1 MACEYK
7 SRGEHNHV
15 TTQIFQ
21 FVEDFAR
28 GEMSTEFPDRQIEW
42 YDVIDHAKN
51 VLEEA
56 GVITRTTF
64 GDYIIDY
71 DNGKGQ
77 SAQAIRDVNDTAK
90 KYFGTS
96 QDMIRIAEWGDRPQI
111 FFTNEVVKN
120 LYPVSDDIAETQTS
134 SIPHVSR
141 QGYEEAENQQDPV
154 EEPAGLEE
162 DEMEREEEAAD
173 QSVIDEVFARKNEK
187 DNLTE
192 QILHNLTLQI
202 ERLERLQQTEPVK
215 RRANEIKVLKK
226 KLSRVNEDV
235 EKLDDYF
242 DFVRYTIDMA
252 ERGQKFLDKIEVEYA
267 YDYKSMTQ
275 EKRAEMLKDI
285 SDLKETL
292 DAFYNKVSSRS
303 ISSLLLRKIEE
314 MDDPSLSKDEL
325 ILELTDAITS
335 MAKIDQ
341 RYLDIGIPIQAD
353 YLMSFAPIEIN
364 EQLEERIKF
373 IRDNKRMSGIR
384 IDKEYRAIRKNKSLS
399 LEEKRE
405 KLLELNIKQLQQKK
419 IGREMIINELRATHT
434 DASQFS
440 MLADPLIY
448 SSEPAIQMFALALKE
463 KMIEANQAS
472 IDMKYRL
479 VDSYRKFRDWKGVG
493 EDRPD
498 KLYEDMYEVITE
510 YVRDET
516 TGEYLAREVLSFVQ
530 EFNMTKFN
538 KAQNEAFI
546 KFRKD
551 FAFPTDPST
560 YDEYFKSEIGR
571 KYLEATA
578 KWYEDN
584 TDAIEGWEDI
594 SKDMDDRMDSLMK
607 QITAA
612 YRNGEI
618 SKAMGL
624 QNEFNGLEY
633 EYKKLFR
640 NGKPIGRLT
649 KPKASKYSNPKFTS
663 MPAPAKEFYN
673 ILLDEYKQSQSLL
686 GRNAQRK
693 NSWDDF
699 SYVLPTIRK
708 SAYDKGRED
717 GWFNSLGDALKE
729 GTSFQ
734 ETDTEYGELVKA
746 NGEPLKVIPRYYT
759 NYITPTLVSK
769 DIVNSIIK
777 FGDMAHRYKAKGQLA
792 GVVNI
797 MQSAVANRELYTM
810 SSTGETLYT
819 SVAQRFGYKV
829 AAPKDGKDSN
839 TYKQLMAFIDSFYY
853 GREEKARAARILG
866 REVSANKMTG
876 FASTGV
882 ALSTLSFNL
891 LQSVNQVVIDTAMG
905 SQESLAGQFYSY
917 SDHLWARKKLH
928 GMGRSLGLAKTGLQD
943 KFTKQSKIGKMI
955 EMFDAFQELGGQF
968 GKEAGSTFK
977 KNLTLGNMFILQR
990 GAEASVTTT
999 KLLALARSYKGKLK
1013 DSSGKVLL
1021 NEAGEEADLWDML
1034 IEDKNGK
1041 LMVDPRVANF
1051 NIAKFSA
1058 KFHGMVR
1065 RTNQLKGDFDKTALE
1080 RQWYGKAVTLFRKYF
1095 VPGMRKRFGHSQG
1108 SLHTDIELGQVTE
1121 GYYATVRD
1129 MLLEALYEFRTGS
1142 KSEAIKIAFGKG
1154 ASRQQKFG
1162 LRRAAYE
1169 LAFATLTFVIGK
1181 LVGAMLDDDDDKDS
1195 WVLNMIA
1202 YQALRANTEML
1213 AFANP
1218 YEFWRIVEN
1227 PTATANFM
1235 KNTLDLVL
1243 ATGEVVGYQLGVV
1256 PAEDVFYQRK
1266 AGPYAKGDAKW
1277 VKEFMDW
1284 APGPAGIMKSL
1295 LPEEAI
1301 QYYNINK

>member
-21 FVEDFAR
+21 HIEDV
-28 GEMSTEFPDRQIEW
+28 GPSGWTSS
-42 YDVIDHAKN
+42 IDKIRS
-51 VLEEA
+51 VLNDA
-56 GVITRTTF
+56 GVIERTSF

-71 DNGKGQ
+71 NDGKGHG
-77 SAQAIRDVNDTAK
+77 AQVIRDINDTAK

-96 QDMIRIAEWGDRPQI
+96 RDLIDVREWGDRPQM
-111 FFTNEVVKN
+111 FVSNEVIKS
-120 LYPVSDDIAETQTS
+120 LSPVSDVAAES
-134 SIPHVSR
+134 EVSEIPNVS
-141 QGYEEAENQQDPV
+141 GPEIEDDSVDNTVA
-154 EEPAGLEE
+154 EEPAIEE
-162 DEMEREEEAAD
+162 DEIENAEEVEN
-173 QSVIDEVFARKNEK
+173 QEVIDEVFARKKEK
-187 DNLTE
+187 DNLTN
-192 QILHNLTLQI
+192 QILHNLTIQI
-202 ERLERLQQTEPVK
+202 ERLERLQETEPVK
-215 RRANEIKVLKK
+215 KRLNEIKVLKQ
-226 KLSRVNEDV
+226 KLARVNEDV

-242 DFVRYTIDMA
+242 DFVHYTINLA
-252 ERGQKFLDKIEVEYA
+252 NRSQAFLDKIEIEYA
-267 YDYKSMTQ
+267 YDYSKISQ
-275 EKRAEMLKDI
+275 AKRAEMLKDI

-325 ILELTDAITS
+325 ILSLADAITS
-335 MAKIDQ
+335 MAKIDE
-341 RYLDIGIPIQAD
+341 RYLAIGIPIQAD

-364 EQLEERIKF
+364 EQLEERIRY
-373 IRDNKRMSGIR
+373 IRETNRLSGLTR
-384 IDKEYRAIRKNKSLS
+384 DKQYRAIAKNKSLS
-399 LEEKRE
+399 SEERRK
-405 KLLELNIKQLQQKK
+405 KLIELNIQQLQNKK
-419 IGREMIINELRATHT
+419 IARESIIRELRATHT

-448 SSEPAIQMFALALKE
+448 SSEASIQMFALSVKE
-463 KMIEANQAS
+463 KMIEANQSS

-479 VDSYRKFRDWKGVG
+479 VDPYRKFREWKGVG

-498 KLYEDMYEVITE
+498 KLYEDIYEVITE
-510 YVRDET
+510 YIRDPET
-516 TGEYLAREVLSFVQ
+516 GRYLSREVLAFVQ

-538 KAQNEAFI
+538 NAQNSAFEE
-546 KFRKD
+546 FRTKYK
-551 FAFPTDPST
+551 FPTDVSM
-560 YDEYFKSEIGR
+560 YEDYFKSKDG
-571 KYLEATA
+571 KAYLEATT
-578 KWYEDN
+578 KWYEEN
-584 TDAIEGWEDI
+584 TDAIGGWEEI
-594 SKDMDDRMDSLMK
+594 SRDMDNRMDSLMK
-607 QITAA
+607 QIRAA
-612 YRNGEI
+612 YKNEEI

-624 QNEFNGLEY
+624 QNEYNGLEY

-640 NGKPIGRLT
+640 NGKPIGRMT
-649 KPKASKYSNPKFTS
+649 KPKASIYSNSKFTN

-673 ILLDEYKQSQSLL
+673 ILLEEYKQSQALL

-717 GWFNSLGDALKE
+717 GWFNSFGDALKE

-759 NYITPTLVSK
+759 NYITPALVSK
-769 DIVNSIIK
+769 DITNSIIK

-797 MQSAVANRELYTM
+797 MQSAIANRELYTM

-829 AAPKDGKDSN
+829 AAPKEGKESN

-853 GREEKARAARILG
+853 GREEKAAAIRFLG
-866 REVSANKMTG
+866 REVSANKLTG

-917 SDHLWARKKLH
+917 EDHMWARKKLH
-928 GMGRSLGLAKTGLQD
+928 GMGRSIGLAKQGLED
-943 KFTKQSKIGKMI
+943 KFVKQSKVGKMI
-955 EMFDAFQELGGQF
+955 EMFDAFQELGGMF

-977 KNLTLGNMFILQR
+977 KNLSVGSMFILQR
-990 GAEASVTTT
+990 GAEASVTTV
-999 KLLALARSYKGKLK
+999 KLLAMARSYKGKLK

-1041 LMVDPRVANF
+1041 LIVDPRVANF
-1051 NIAKFSA
+1051 NTAKFSA
-1058 KFHGMVR
+1058 KFHGMIR
-1065 RTNQLKGDFDKTALE
+1065 RTNQLKGDFDRTALE

-1095 VPGMRKRFGHSQG
+1095 VPGLRKRFGHSQG

-1129 MLLEALYEFRTGS
+1129 ILSEALFEFRNGS
-1142 KSEAIKIAFGKG
+1142 KSEAFKIAFGKG

-1169 LAFATLTFVIGK
+1169 IAFATFTYILGK
-1181 LVGAMLDDDDDKDS
+1181 LVASMLDDDDNKDS
-1195 WVLNMIA
+1195 WVLNMVA
-1202 YQALRANTEML
+1202 YQALRAKTEML

-1218 YEFWRIVEN
+1218 YEFWRIIEN
-1227 PTATANFM
+1227 PTATANFI
-1235 KNTLDLVL
+1235 KNTLDLIG
-1243 ATGEVVGYQLGVV
+1243 ATADVAGYQLGIV
-1256 PAEDVFYQRK
+1256 PQEDVFYQRK
-1266 AGPYAKGDAKW
+1266 AGPYSKGDAKW

-1284 APGPAGIMKSL
+1284 APGPAGIMKSI